1 MCVCW
6 IRRKLSHGIRL
17 MRLARLCR
25 ARWQASV
32 VDSIG
37 STPLIELQ
45 SLSRATGSTI
55 LAKCEHLNPGGSVK
69 DRAARWIVEAAE
81 REGLLRPGDCVVDG
95 GGGNTGIG
103 LGMVAAAKGYKS
115 VHFVPQSTSVA
126 KTKAMRMF
134 DTEVI
139 LTPSVPFT
147 DPRHYFHQASELA
160 QQSGFFFTNQ
170 FENVA
175 NSQAHYESTGPELWK
190 EADGQL
196 DGFIC
201 SCGTGGTIGGIANYL
216 KEVNPKVACWIIDA
230 PGSALEPLVAAGPT
244 YATEG
249 TSPSS
254 NRTRYLGDRKVR
266 FAARSAAG
274 IDGVFEGIGIDR
286 ITTNFSRAFDAGGI
300 DGAIKGTE
308 KEAVDM
314 AYYLKRSE
322 GIAVG
327 PSAALNVVGA
337 VRLAVRLGRG
347 STVATV
353 LCDGA
358 ERYSDKLLDSA
369 WLSAKG
375 LEPHPGEA
383 GEFLGF

>member
-1 MCVCW
+1 
-6 IRRKLSHGIRL
+6 
-17 MRLARLCR
+17 MRLARVCH
-25 ARWQASV
+25 AKWQASV

-81 REGLLRPGDCVVDG
+81 KEGLLRPGDCLVDG

-103 LGMVAAAKGYKS
+103 LGMVAGAKGYKS
-115 VHFVPQSTSVA
+115 VHFVPESTSAA
-126 KTKAMRMF
+126 KIRAMRMF
-134 DTEVI
+134 GTEVVR
-139 LTPSVPFT
+139 TPSVPFT

-160 QQSGFFFTNQ
+160 QRSGFFFTNQ
-170 FENVA
+170 FENTA
-175 NSQAHYESTGPELWK
+175 NSQAHYDSTAPELWQ
-190 EADGQL
+190 ATDGKL

-201 SCGTGGTIGGIANYL
+201 SCGTGGTIGGVASSL
-216 KEVNPKVACWIIDA
+216 KEMNPAVACWIIDA
-230 PGSALEPLVAAGPT
+230 PGSALEPLVAAGPS

-249 TSPSS
+249 VSPSS
-254 NRTRYLGDRKVR
+254 DRTRYLGDRKVR
-266 FAARSAAG
+266 FAARSPAG

-286 ITTNFSRAFDAGGI
+286 ITTNFSQAFDASYI

-314 AYYLKRSE
+314 AYYLKRAE

-337 VRLAVRLGRG
+337 VRLALRLGRG
-347 STVATV
+347 SQVATV

-358 ERYSDKLLDSA
+358 ERYLEKLDST
-369 WLSAKG
+369 WLSARG
-375 LEPHPGEA
+375 LEPHPGEVD
-383 GEFLGF
+383 EFLGL